1 MTLIDIVPWIQTF
14 IFFFTLIITIYI
26 YKKNRFLS
34 LQASAKLVL
43 MQIND
48 IEKNIEYI
56 KKECINSSLVISERE
71 SFNSLVVFENNFWDC
86 YRHELSKKLNSSD
99 YELIS
104 KFYETAM
111 MIRKFQVD
119 IKNFIMIS
127 LQHRAL
133 HYYQSI
139 YSGNKLDVGN
149 LEINVYIPRHYS
161 EYLYRYISIY
171 KNISGTTAYSA
182 LKEITKDRGA
192 LRIIFMKL

>member
-86 YRHELSKKLNSSD
+86 YRHELSKKLDSSD

>member
-56 KKECINSSLVISERE
+56 KKECIDSSLVISERE

-86 YRHELSKKLNSSD
+86 YRHELSKKLDSSD